1 MKSNETAQQ
10 NGALKGNTNAKSV
23 KQIQTI
29 KKSASNNSD
38 AKNSSNE
45 VQGLRGLFEDS
56 LKDIYWAEK
65 ALVKALPKMA
75 KNATSKELITA
86 LQDHLSVTIGQVK
99 RLEEVFEL
107 LGKTA
112 RAKKCDAMEGLIK
125 EAEGIMEECEEG
137 VVRDAG
143 IIMAGQK
150 VEHYEIATYGTLCAF
165 AKILGEHEIVS
176 LLEESLTEEKE
187 ADGKLTEV
195 AETSIN
201 IQAAEGDAED
211 DMETMEDGRNS
222 GRTKKL
228 M

>member
-65 ALVKALPKMA
+65 ALVKALPKMT

>member
-1 MKSNETAQQ
+1 MKSNETALQ
-10 NGALKGNTNAKSV
+10 NGATKGKANSKSGT
-23 KQIQTI
+23 QESTG

-38 AKNSSNE
+38 AKNSSKE
-45 VQGLRGLFEDS
+45 AQGLRELFEDG

-75 KNATSKELITA
+75 KNATSEQLITA
-86 LQDHLSVTIGQVK
+86 LEDHLSVTEGQVS
-99 RLEEVFEL
+99 RLEEVFEV

-125 EAEGIMEECEEG
+125 EAESIMQECEEG

-165 AKILGEHEIVS
+165 AKILGEEDAAA
-176 LLEESLTEEKE
+176 LLEESLNEEKD
-187 ADGKLTEV
+187 ADSKLTEV
-195 AETSIN
+195 AETSVN
-201 IQAAEGDAED
+201 LEAAEGDDD
-211 DMETMEDGRNS
+211 DMEMAEEGEKSLKLKKTM
-222 GRTKKL
+222 
-228 M
+228 